1 MLLLREGP
9 APLIRRQDYSE
20 PTFWIR
26 RADLSFDLDG
36 AKTLVASKLAIER
49 NPNAAPGPLVLHGED
64 ITLLR
69 VMADGQSVSFRHG
82 DDGELIIDNPPPA
95 DAFTLELRN
104 TCAPD
109 KNKQLSGLY
118 TSGSGLFTQCE
129 A

>member
-1 MLLLREGP
+1 MLQVLREGP
-9 APLIRRQDYSE
+9 APLIRRQDYIE
-20 PTFWIR
+20 PAFWIR

-49 NPNAAPGPLVLHGED
+49 NPSAARGPLVLHGEE

-82 DDGELIIDNPPPA
+82 EDGELIIDNPPEA

-104 TCAPD
+104 TCCPD
-109 KNKQLSGLY
+109 RNKQLSG
-118 TSGSGLFTQCE
+118 
-129 A
+129 